1 MQTRFSRHRLA
12 YLVCFALFASTIG
25 HAQQRWSAG
34 PRLGVN
40 VSKFAGTDL
49 GGTSFDPKFYP
60 GLAAGA
66 FLMYSSE
73 SRFGASLDLLYSQRG
88 ASFNNLAGTG
98 ATVKERINYLE
109 IPIALRY
116 FLNEEGRFRPNIYA
130 GPSVA
135 FLLNANTKAT
145 GSTGS
150 TVTTDITNSF
160 KKTELGVLGG
170 FQLNFKSGS
179 RQRFLIDARYT
190 YGLTPVF
197 VETNNTVGN
206 MNNAR
211 NSTITLTLGYGFG
224 LGRDYG
230 YGRRR

>member
-1 MQTRFSRHRLA
+1 MQPPFSRHR
-12 YLVCFALFASTIG
+12 FACLFSITLLLSTIG

-40 VSKFAGTDL
+40 VSKFAGSDVVANN
-49 GGTSFDPKFYP
+49 FYP

-88 ASFNNLAGTG
+88 ASFKNLAGTG
-98 ATVKERINYLE
+98 ATVNERVNYLE

-116 FLNEEGRFRPNIYA
+116 FLNEEGHFRPNIFV

-135 FLLNANTKAT
+135 FLLDAKAKAT

-150 TVTTDITNSF
+150 TVTTDVTNSF
-160 KKTELGVLGG
+160 NKTELGVFGG
-170 FQLNFKSGS
+170 FQLNFKGGP

-197 VETNNTVGN
+197 AQAIVPTSQQT
-206 MNNAR
+206 R